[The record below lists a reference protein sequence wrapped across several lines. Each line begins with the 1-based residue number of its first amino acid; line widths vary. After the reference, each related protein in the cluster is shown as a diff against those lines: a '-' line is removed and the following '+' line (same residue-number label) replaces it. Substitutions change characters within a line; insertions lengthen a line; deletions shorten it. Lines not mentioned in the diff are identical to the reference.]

1 MRQQGSNPDK
11 IRRILV
17 AIDASPQSLAALEA
31 AAELAADL
39 DAELVGIYVEDIN
52 LIRLAALPVVLET
65 GEASARTRRLKS
77 SRMDRQ
83 LRSQA
88 ARAAQAMAVAASRAQ
103 VRWSFTVARGSIE
116 TELLQAASAADLFIL
131 GRAGWSGKR
140 RLGSTARKL
149 VAAGNN
155 RTMIIERGERL
166 LPTLMTVYDGSDQSK
181 RALDTAIS
189 LGEYLAVG
197 IVAEDEDQARA
208 LQSEVAA
215 ILDLLGLKAR
225 YRWLVRADT
234 SELANM
240 VRTQEECIV
249 ILPGESPLLEG
260 KSLPEALDE
269 FECPVLLVQ

>member
-1 MRQQGSNPDK
+1 MRQKVSNPDK

-39 DAELVGIYVEDIN
+39 DAELVGVYVEDIN

-65 GEASARTRRLKS
+65 GEASARTRRLES

-88 ARAAQAMAVAASRAQ
+88 ARAAQAMALAASRAQ
-103 VRWSFTVARGSIE
+103 VRWTFTVARGSIE
-116 TELLQAASAADLFIL
+116 AELLQAASEADLFIL

-189 LGEYLAVG
+189 LGEYMAVG
-197 IVAEDEDQARA
+197 IVAEDEDQAKA

-234 SELANM
+234 RELANM

>member
-1 MRQQGSNPDK
+1 MRQKVSNPDE

-65 GEASARTRRLKS
+65 GEASARTRRLES

-88 ARAAQAMAVAASRAQ
+88 ARAAQAMALAASRAQ
-103 VRWSFTVARGSIE
+103 VRWTFTVARGSIE
-116 TELLQAASAADLFIL
+116 AELLQAASEADLFIL

-149 VAAGNN
+149 VAAGTN

-189 LGEYLAVG
+189 LGEYMAVG

-234 SELANM
+234 RELANM

>member
-1 MRQQGSNPDK
+1 MRQKVSNPDK

-65 GEASARTRRLKS
+65 GEASARTQRLES

-88 ARAAQAMAVAASRAQ
+88 SRAAQEMAQAASRAQ
-103 VRWSFTVARGSIE
+103 IRWTFTVARGSIE
-116 TELLQAASAADLFIL
+116 AELLQAASEADLFIL

-140 RLGSTARKL
+140 QLGSTARKL

-166 LPTLMTVYDGSDQSK
+166 LPTLMTVYDGSEQSK

-189 LGEYLAVG
+189 LGEYMAVG

-208 LQSEVAA
+208 LQSEVVG

-234 SELANM
+234 RELANM
-240 VRTQEECIV
+240 VRTQEECIL
-249 ILPGESPLLEG
+249 ILPAESPLLEG

-269 FECPVLLVQ
+269 FKCPVLLVQ

>member
-1 MRQQGSNPDK
+1 MRQKASNPDK

-17 AIDASPQSLAALEA
+17 AIDASTQSLAALEA

-39 DAELVGIYVEDIN
+39 DAELGGIYVEDIN
-52 LIRLAALPVVLET
+52 LIRMAALPVVLET

-83 LRSQA
+83 LRGQA
-88 ARAAQAMAVAASRAQ
+88 ARAAQAMAVAAGRAQ

-234 SELANM
+234 RELANM
-240 VRTQEECIV
+240 LRTQEECILV
-249 ILPGESPLLEG
+249 LPGESPLLEG

>member
-1 MRQQGSNPDK
+1 MQQKVSEPEK

-31 AAELAADL
+31 AAELAAGL
-39 DAELVGIYVEDIN
+39 GAELVGVYVEDIN
-52 LIRLAALPVVLET
+52 LIRLAALPVVLEI
-65 GEASARTRRLKS
+65 GGASARSRRLDGG
-77 SRMDRQ
+77 RMDRQ

-88 ARAAQAMAVAASRAQ
+88 ARAAQAMAVAANRAQ

-116 TELLQAASAADLFIL
+116 TELLQAASEADLFIL

-140 RLGSTARKL
+140 RLGSTARKM
-149 VAAGNN
+149 VSEGTN

-166 LPTLMTVYDGSDQSK
+166 LPTLMTVYDGSDQSQ

-215 ILDLLGLKAR
+215 KLDSRGLKAR

-249 ILPGESPLLEG
+249 ILPGESPLLQG

>member
-1 MRQQGSNPDK
+1 MQQKVSQ

-31 AAELAADL
+31 AAELAAGL
-39 DAELVGIYVEDIN
+39 GAELVGVYVEDIN
-52 LIRLAALPVVLET
+52 LIRLAALPVVLEV
-65 GEASARTRRLKS
+65 GAASARSRRLDGG
-77 SRMDRQ
+77 RMDRQ

-88 ARAAQAMAVAASRAQ
+88 ARAAQAMAVAANRAQ

-116 TELLQAASAADLFIL
+116 TELLQAASEADLFIL

-140 RLGSTARKL
+140 RLGSTARKM
-149 VAAGNN
+149 VSEGTN

-166 LPTLMTVYDGSDQSK
+166 LPTLMTVYDGSDQSQ

-215 ILDLLGLKAR
+215 KLDLRGLKAR

>member
-1 MRQQGSNPDK
+1 MSDTQK

-17 AIDASPQSLAALEA
+17 ATDASPQSLAAVEA
-31 AAELAADL
+31 GAELAASL
-39 DAELVGIYVEDIN
+39 GAELAGLYVEDIN
-52 LIRLAALPVVLET
+52 LIRLAALPAVLEIGGT
-65 GEASARTRRLKS
+65 SARPRRLDEH
-77 SRMDRQ
+77 RMSRQ

-88 ARAAQAMAVAASRAQ
+88 ARAAQAMEVAAGRTQ

-116 TELLQAASAADLFIL
+116 AELLQAATEADLFIL

-149 VAAGNN
+149 VAAGPK
-155 RTMIIERGERL
+155 RTLVIKRGERL
-166 LPTLMTVYDGSDQSK
+166 LTTLLILYDGSKRSL

-189 LGEYLAVG
+189 IGGYLAVG
-197 IVAEDEDQARA
+197 IVAEDEEVAKN

-215 ILDLLGLKAR
+215 KLNLMGLEAR
-225 YRWLVRADT
+225 YHWLVRADT
-234 SELANM
+234 RELADM
-240 VRTQEECIV
+240 VRTQGECIL

-269 FECPVLLVQ
+269 FECPVLMVQ

>member
-1 MRQQGSNPDK
+1 VQQKVSESGK
-11 IRRILV
+11 IRRVLV

-31 AAELAADL
+31 AAELAAGL
-39 DAELVGIYVEDIN
+39 DAELLGVYVEDIN
-52 LIRLAALPVVLET
+52 LIRLAALPVVLEI
-65 GEASARTRRLKS
+65 GGASARTRQLDGG
-77 SRMDRQ
+77 RMDRQ

-88 ARAAQAMAVAASRAQ
+88 ARAAQAMATAASRAQ

-116 TELLQAASAADLFIL
+116 TELLQAASEADLFIL

-149 VAAGNN
+149 VAAGTN

-166 LPTLMTVYDGSDQSK
+166 LPTLMTAYDGSGQSQ

-197 IVAEDEDQARA
+197 IVAENEEQAKA

-215 ILDLLGLKAR
+215 KLDLQGLQAR
-225 YRWLVRADT
+225 YRWLVRADA

-240 VRTQEECIV
+240 VRTQEECIL
-249 ILPGESPLLEG
+249 ILPGQSPLLEG
-260 KSLPEALDE
+260 KNLPDALDE

>member
-1 MRQQGSNPDK
+1 MRQKVSNPDK

-31 AAELAADL
+31 AADLAADL
-39 DAELVGIYVEDIN
+39 DAELVGVYVEDIN

-65 GEASARTRRLKS
+65 GEASARTRRLES

-83 LRSQA
+83 LRNQA
-88 ARAAQAMAVAASRAQ
+88 ARAAQAMALAASRAQ
-103 VRWSFTVARGSIE
+103 VRWTFTVARGSIE
-116 TELLQAASAADLFIL
+116 AELLQAASEADLFIL

-189 LGEYLAVG
+189 LGEYMAVG

-234 SELANM
+234 RELANM
-240 VRTQEECIV
+240 VRTEEECIL

>member
-1 MRQQGSNPDK
+1 MRQKVSNPDK

-39 DAELVGIYVEDIN
+39 DAELVGIFVEDIN

-88 ARAAQAMAVAASRAQ
+88 ARAAQAMAVAAGRAQ

-166 LPTLMTVYDGSDQSK
+166 LPTLMTVYDGSEQSK

-197 IVAEDEDQARA
+197 IVAEDEDHARA

-234 SELANM
+234 RELVNM
-240 VRTQEECIV
+240 LRTQEECIL

>member
-1 MRQQGSNPDK
+1 VRQQGSNPDK

-116 TELLQAASAADLFIL
+116 TELLQAASSADLFIL

-240 VRTQEECIV
+240 VRTQEECIL

>member
-1 MRQQGSNPDK
+1 VRQQGSNPDK

-116 TELLQAASAADLFIL
+116 TELLQAASEADLFIL

-240 VRTQEECIV
+240 VRTQEECIL

>member
-1 MRQQGSNPDK
+1 MRQKVSNPDK

-65 GEASARTRRLKS
+65 GEASARTQRLES

-88 ARAAQAMAVAASRAQ
+88 SRAAQAMAQAASRAQ
-103 VRWSFTVARGSIE
+103 IRWTFTVARGSIE
-116 TELLQAASAADLFIL
+116 AELLQAASEADLFIL

-140 RLGSTARKL
+140 QLGSTARKL

-166 LPTLMTVYDGSDQSK
+166 LPTLMTVYDGSEQSK

-189 LGEYLAVG
+189 LGEYKAVG

-208 LQSEVAA
+208 LQSEVVG

-234 SELANM
+234 RELANM
-240 VRTQEECIV
+240 VRTQEECIL
-249 ILPGESPLLEG
+249 ILPAESPLLEG

>member
-1 MRQQGSNPDK
+1 MRQQGSNPGK

-65 GEASARTRRLKS
+65 GEASARTRRLES

-88 ARAAQAMAVAASRAQ
+88 ARAAQAMALAASRAQ
-103 VRWSFTVARGSIE
+103 IRWTFTVARGSIE
-116 TELLQAASAADLFIL
+116 TELLQAASEADLFIL

-234 SELANM
+234 RDLANM
-240 VRTQEECIV
+240 VRTEEECIL

>member
-1 MRQQGSNPDK
+1 MRQKVSNPGK

-31 AAELAADL
+31 AADLAADL
-39 DAELVGIYVEDIN
+39 DAELVGVYVEDIN

-65 GEASARTRRLKS
+65 GEASARTRRLES

-83 LRSQA
+83 LRNQA
-88 ARAAQAMAVAASRAQ
+88 ARAAQAMAIAASRAQ
-103 VRWSFTVARGSIE
+103 VRWTFTVARGSIE
-116 TELLQAASAADLFIL
+116 AELLQAASEADLFIL

-189 LGEYLAVG
+189 LGEYMAVG

-240 VRTQEECIV
+240 VRTEEECIL

>member
-155 RTMIIERGERL
+155 RTMIIERSGRL

-181 RALDTAIS
+181 RALDTAIG

-208 LQSEVAA
+208 LQSEVAE
-215 ILDLLGLKAR
+215 ISDLLGLKAR

-249 ILPGESPLLEG
+249 ILPGQSPLLEG

>member
-1 MRQQGSNPDK
+1 MRQKAGNADK

-17 AIDASPQSLAALEA
+17 AIDASPQSLTALET
-31 AAELAADL
+31 AADIAAPL
-39 DAELVGIYVEDIN
+39 DAELLGVYVEDIN
-52 LIRLAALPVVLET
+52 LIRLAALPVVQET
-65 GEASARTRRLKS
+65 GEASARTRPLES

-83 LRSQA
+83 LRNQA
-88 ARAAQAMAVAASRAQ
+88 ARASQAMARAAGRAQ
-103 VRWSFTVARGSIE
+103 VRWTFTVARGSIE
-116 TELLQAASAADLFIL
+116 AELLQAASKADLFVL

-149 VAAGNN
+149 VTAGNN
-155 RTMIIERGERL
+155 RTMIIERGGRL
-166 LPTLMTVYDGSDQSK
+166 PPTLMTVYDGSDQSK

-189 LGEYLAVG
+189 LGEYIAAG
-197 IVAEDEDQARA
+197 IVAEDEGQARA

-240 VRTQEECIV
+240 LRTEEECIL

-260 KSLPEALDE
+260 KSLPEALNE